1 MIDWNKIPN
10 ANANQNAL
18 ANQSTHAIM
27 VIDMD
32 GKILMNNDSARA
44 ILGYET
50 LEDLNIRDIAPPPFA
65 KLFTPEFMANGHG
78 SAVRHYLR
86 KDGSFVWMSAQGI
99 LLKDEQGTPWG
110 VFIYLYDSTT
120 EQELQAEVEHL
131 GNKLRD
137 VVTSIQQALNKKRKL
152 PPDITQAE
160 RDIAAMVKNGMT
172 CREIAA
178 ARSMGVKSVEN
189 VRVSLRKKLDVDR
202 RTNLRTVLQDY
213 GDL

>member
-1 MIDWNKIPN
+1 
-10 ANANQNAL
+10 
-18 ANQSTHAIM
+18 
-27 VIDMD
+27 
-32 GKILMNNDSARA
+32 
-44 ILGYET
+44 
-50 LEDLNIRDIAPPPFA
+50 
-65 KLFTPEFMANGHG
+65 MANGYG
-78 SAVRHYLR
+78 SAVSQFLR
-86 KDGSFVWMSAQGI
+86 KDGSFVWMSAQGV
-99 LLKDEQGTPWG
+99 LLKDEQGAPWG

-120 EQELQAEVEHL
+120 ERELQAEVEHL

-137 VVTSIQQALNKKRKL
+137 VVTSIQQALNKKRTL

-178 ARSMGVKSVEN
+178 VRNMGVKSVEN